1 VGKQGVQCRWF
12 TARAFL
18 TLGSDVKNLCFV
30 QGWKGRF
37 SCYDTVNWT
46 ASLRAEVGYNPE
58 LAQKSDDGCFWIC
71 WEDVLG
77 YFQVRFDRVPHGGM
91 VVTDSIRLNLCLL
104 LRIRTST

>member
-1 VGKQGVQCRWF
+1 M
-12 TARAFL
+12 
-18 TLGSDVKNLCFV
+18 TLGSNVKNLHFA

-46 ASLRAEVGYNPE
+46 AALRAEVGYNPE

-71 WEDVLG
+71 WEDVLS
-77 YFQVRFDRVPHGGM
+77 YFQVRSDRAPPGGT
-91 VVTDSIRLNLCLL
+91 VVSDSIRLNLSLL